1 MGSSYVY
8 GMNPFKDYLLEAIK
22 YEFDISDSKM
32 KVEIDASFKFILKNV
47 LNNGKEAVH
56 LDFEITKENDF
67 YKVIA
72 KNAPSALW
80 LSGVLVE
87 NVDDMLDAKVFIIG
101 DRRYKYNK
109 KTGGLTF
116 TVKK

>member
-8 GMNPFKDYLLEAIK
+8 GMNPFRDYLLEAIK
-22 YEFDISDSKM
+22 YDFDISDSKM
-32 KVEIDASFKFILKNV
+32 KPEIDASFKYILKNV

-56 LDFEITKENDF
+56 LDFEIIKKDSL
-67 YKVIA
+67 YKIRA

-87 NVDDMLDAKVFIIG
+87 NVEDMLDAKVFVIG
-101 DRRYKYNK
+101 ERRYKYDK
-109 KTGGLTF
+109 KTGSLTF
-116 TVKK
+116 TIKK